1 MRAKGLTIM
10 LGLVLLAGIISTKA
24 TPAYAETF
32 TCETPIDG
40 SQEVPPVTTQGIGTA
55 DVTFDSTS
63 NELSWNIEFSGLTG
77 NATAAHFHG
86 PAAAGNNTGVQVN
99 IGEISGLTSP
109 MNGTATLTAEQA
121 TQLLDGMMYINI
133 HTEANPNGEI
143 RGQVICVEDE
153 APPTTTPPTT
163 SPPTTTPPAGEWE
176 TATLTVGDEEF
187 DIQYMITNAT
197 LDELTADVE
206 TATLTAMITSTE
218 DGELTI
224 QLPREIIDSVE
235 NGEDAD
241 YLVFVDEVEDF
252 PDDDFG
258 EEIRTLTIPF
268 QAQTEQ
274 IDFVGTTV
282 VPEFGAIAAIV
293 LAVAIVGIIV
303 ATTRSGKFSFL
314 PKM

>member
-1 MRAKGLTIM
+1 M
-10 LGLVLLAGIISTKA
+10 
-24 TPAYAETF
+24 
-32 TCETPIDG
+32 
-40 SQEVPPVTTQGIGTA
+40 
-55 DVTFDSTS
+55 TFDSTS

-86 PAAAGNNTGVQVN
+86 PAAAGNNTGVQIN
-99 IGEISGLTSP
+99 IGEISGLASP
-109 MNGTATLTAEQA
+109 MNGTATLSADQA
-121 TQLLDGMMYINI
+121 SQLLDGMMYINI
-133 HTEANPNGEI
+133 HTEANPDGEI
-143 RGQVICVEDE
+143 RGQVVCVQDE
-153 APPTTTPPTT
+153 APPTTPP
-163 SPPTTTPPAGEWE
+163 TTPPAGEWE

-206 TATLTAMITSTE
+206 TATLTAMITADE

-252 PDDDFG
+252 ADDDFG

-268 QAQTEQ
+268 PAQSEQ

-282 VPEFGAIAAIV
+282 IPEFGAVAAIV

-303 ATTRSGKFSFL
+303 ATTRSGRFS
-314 PKM
+314 

>member
-10 LGLVLLAGIISTKA
+10 LGLVLLAGIMSTRA

-32 TCETPIDG
+32 TCETPIAG
-40 SQEVPPVTTQGIGTA
+40 SQEVPPVTTQGTGTA

-77 NATAAHFHG
+77 SATAAHFHG
-86 PAAAGNNTGVQVN
+86 PAAAGNNTGVQIN

-109 MNGTATLTAEQA
+109 MNGTATLTANQ
-121 TQLLDGMMYINI
+121 TSQLLNGTMYINI
-133 HTEANPNGEI
+133 HTEANPDGEI
-143 RGQVICVEDE
+143 RGQVICVQDE
-153 APPTTTPPTT
+153 APPTTPP
-163 SPPTTTPPAGEWE
+163 PTTPPAGEWE
-176 TATLTVGDEEF
+176 MATLTVGDEEF

-197 LDELTADVE
+197 LDELTADAE

-224 QLPREIIDSVE
+224 QLPRDIIDSVE

-252 PDDDFG
+252 ADDDFG

-303 ATTRSGKFSFL
+303 ATTRSGRFSFL